1 MRDHRRHKHDARER
15 ADDDRGPK
23 RAGHSD
29 ERLLGGVFRLGGR
42 RDDGGGAKARLVGE
56 QAAGAAELQRH
67 QKTGADRAA
76 ERGLRREGA
85 LEDEADRAAENGRVH
100 QQDHDAPAGVGNCHD
115 GNELLAHVRDGLHA
129 AEDDDAHQHDDGD
142 ANRPVGDAGNR
153 GRDDAGHGRRLH
165 RRARADGGDDSER
178 GERDAA
184 ELRPPGTRAVFAR
197 EGAFPHVHG
206 TAEHVAR
213 MVAHAVAHRGVDFH
227 ILRGHAE
234 HARDPHPED
243 GARAA
248 CQDCRGNTDDRP
260 RADGRGKRRR
270 KRAEVG
276 DIALALRRAAAPR
289 HAKRLGQLALNE
301 ARANGEEDMGAEQER
316 DHRRPPHD

>member
-1 MRDHRRHKHDARER
+1 MPVSAQITTV
-15 ADDDRGPK
+15 
-23 RAGHSD
+23 
-29 ERLLGGVFRLGGR
+29 LGRVFRLSGS

-56 QAAGAAELQRH
+56 QAAGTAELQRH

-85 LEDEADRAAENGRVH
+85 LEDEADRAAEGRRVH
-100 QQDHDAPAGVGNCHD
+100 QQNHDAPAGVGNCHD

-142 ANRPVGDAGNR
+142 ADRPVGDAGNR
-153 GRDDAGHGRRLH
+153 GRDDAGHGRCLH
-165 RRARADGGDDSER
+165 RRARADGGNDGER

-184 ELRPPGTRAVFAR
+184 ELRPPRARAVFAR

-206 TAEHVAR
+206 AAEHVAR
-213 MVAHAVAHRGVDFH
+213 MVAHAIAHRGVDLH

-243 GARAA
+243 GARTA
-248 CQDCRGNTDDRP
+248 CQDSRGNADNRP

-276 DIALALRRAAAPR
+276 NVALALRRAATPR
-289 HAKRLGQLALNE
+289 HAKRLRQLALDE
-301 ARANGEEDMGAEQER
+301 ARANGEEDMGAEQKR
-316 DHRRPPHD
+316 NHRRPPHD